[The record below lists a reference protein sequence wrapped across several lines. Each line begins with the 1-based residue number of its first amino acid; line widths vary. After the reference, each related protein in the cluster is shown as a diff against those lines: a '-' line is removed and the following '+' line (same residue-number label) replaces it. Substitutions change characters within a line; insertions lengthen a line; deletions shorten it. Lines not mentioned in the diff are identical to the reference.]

1 MTECAESL
9 AERIDR
15 VRGRVAAACARAG
28 RSPDE
33 VTLVAVSKTQPPEA
47 VCAAAAC
54 GLRVFGENKVQEA
67 GAKMPLCPSTLE
79 WHLVGHLQSNKA
91 KLAIRMFRLI
101 HSVDSLA
108 LLERL
113 HRLAEEEG
121 GGVRALLE
129 VNVAGEA
136 SKFGLP
142 PGGVE
147 AVLDGARAFFRVEV
161 LGLMAIPPPTADV
174 ERARGHF
181 RMLRELRDRLQ
192 SQSGYGL
199 PELSMGMSHDFEMAI
214 EEGATMVRVGT
225 DIFGS
230 RA

>member
-1 MTECAESL
+1 MAEYAESM
-9 AERIDR
+9 AERIEE
-15 VRGRVAAACARAG
+15 VRGRLAAACARAG
-28 RSPDE
+28 RAPDE

-47 VCAAAAC
+47 VCEAAAC

-67 GAKMPLCPSTLE
+67 AAKMPQCPSALE

-91 KLAIRMFRLI
+91 RLAIRLFRLI

-113 HRLAEEEG
+113 DRMAGEEG

-142 PGGVE
+142 PGEVE
-147 AVLDGARAFFRVEV
+147 AVLDGARALSRVEV
-161 LGLMAIPPPTADV
+161 LGLMTIPPPTAELD
-174 ERARGHF
+174 RARGHF
-181 RMLRELRDRLQ
+181 RVLRELRDRLQ
-192 SQSGYGL
+192 TQSGYGL
-199 PELSMGMSHDFEMAI
+199 PELSMGMSYDFEAAI
-214 EEGATMVRVGT
+214 EEGATLVRVGT
-225 DIFGS
+225 DLFGS
-230 RA
+230 RR